1 MTRVRLCIL
10 FFVLLVSV
18 SLCFAQAT
26 KNKRHGTTAQGKHVV
41 ITPDQIKWGPPP
53 PGLPAGSEIAVLS
66 GDPSKAGVPFT
77 IRARMP
83 DGYKIP
89 PHWHPTDENVN
100 VIQGTLMMGLGTKFN
115 ESGGSE
121 MQAGSYALMPKG
133 LRHFAWAKGE
143 TIIDVYG
150 IGPFAITYVNPS
162 DDPRRKAK

>member
-10 FFVLLVSV
+10 FLALLVGV
-18 SLCFAQAT
+18 SLCLAQT
-26 KNKRHGTTAQGKHVV
+26 SKNKRHTTGARAKHIVT
-41 ITPDQIKWGPPP
+41 TPDQIKWGPPP

-89 PHWHPTDENVN
+89 PHWHPTDENVT
-100 VIQGTLMMGLGTKFN
+100 VVQGMLM
-115 ESGGSE
+115 
-121 MQAGSYALMPKG
+121 
-133 LRHFAWAKGE
+133 
-143 TIIDVYG
+143 I
-150 IGPFAITYVNPS
+150 VNPS